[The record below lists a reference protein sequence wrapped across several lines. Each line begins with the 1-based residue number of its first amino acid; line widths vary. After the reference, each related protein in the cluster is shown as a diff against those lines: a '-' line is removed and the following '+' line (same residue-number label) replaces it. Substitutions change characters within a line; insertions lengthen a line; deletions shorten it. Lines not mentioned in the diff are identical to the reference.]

1 MALKIT
7 DRRKTGEPLPDSHPL
22 KKGALICCGNNGL
35 KQQAAFW
42 HYKRKV
48 EDAIA
53 ALLAADKADVDACI
67 TTAKEAINTWTKT
80 LSRFQTEEPPQ
91 FKRLDRWN
99 TSLSRF
105 HPEETRPIE
114 QLVRLERVSDD
125 LLTGAEIDI
134 LERMAFER
142 MCYGRKHGGGLHGGR
157 YIK

>member
-1 MALKIT
+1 MALK
-7 DRRKTGEPLPDSHPL
+7 RRNRTKARGTGEPFPDSHPL
-22 KKGALICCGNNGL
+22 SKGALICCGNNGL
-35 KQQAAFW
+35 IQQAAFW
-42 HYKRKV
+42 HHKRKV
-48 EDAIA
+48 DVAIA

-91 FKRLDRWN
+91 FKRLDRWD

-134 LERMAFER
+134 LERLAFKR
-142 MCYGRKHGGGLHGGR
+142 RCDRQRKR
-157 YIK
+157 RV